1 MAVAQ
6 PVAAD
11 KLNKATAPHSLLH
24 RIIAADI
31 LAPIKSICVN
41 VISSLPV
48 VGIGFTDESQKSTLD
63 VNGSVGAKL
72 ATITSA
78 DSPYTAGQSV
88 HTIIANATSGAITVN
103 LPSASTCTNRIY
115 IVKKI
120 DASSN
125 AVTIDGS
132 GSQTIDGQLTRVL
145 TERYEY
151 VKIQSDGSNWHIVG

>member
-6 PVAAD
+6 PISAD
-11 KLNKATAPHSLLH
+11 KLNKVTAPHSLLH
-24 RIIAADI
+24 RIFAADI
-31 LAPIKSICVN
+31 LAPVKSICIN

-63 VNGSVGAKL
+63 INGSFGRKL
-72 ATITSA
+72 TTIVA
-78 DSPYTAGQSV
+78 GDSPYTAGNQS
-88 HTIIANATSGAITVN
+88 TIIANAASGNITVS

-115 IVKKI
+115 TIKKI
-120 DASSN
+120 DSSSN
-125 AVTIDGS
+125 DVIIDAS
-132 GSQTIDGQLTRVL
+132 GSQTIDGQLTRTL